1 MAIYRSEMSVPIR
14 VDTSGTRQPT
24 VVPIVTERGYST
36 LGGKSASSSS
46 WLDKSHDDDLFGRF
60 NDSLMSARRSD
71 SERWFE
77 DMRRRFDERRRQWDA
92 EMREMRSSFF
102 NTPTFPLSRPETLS
116 SVPSHHHSPP
126 SNAEDCPVVTSYE
139 RGMDGNLHF
148 LAQFD
153 VQPFHQ
159 DDVHVTVRDS
169 QIIVTAVREQRIGTS
184 STSKQVT
191 RTVDL
196 PKGAQE
202 PLITA
207 SISVD
212 NILLVDVPIGSTA
225 HSLSFNTT
233 SGSSGTSGLTTPST
247 ISGTGRSSHLSSRAS
262 PTPSFLSTQT
272 RPRFHVEI
280 PVGSD
285 YKPEEIQIRT
295 LNNRVYVSARHEEK
309 KSNRSTF
316 REFSKEYDIPDH
328 IDPKSI
334 SARLDYGILHLEGSA
349 LP

>member
-24 VVPIVTERGYST
+24 AVPIVAGKGYST

-46 WLDKSHDDDLFGRF
+46 WINKSHDDDLFSRF
-60 NDSLMSARRSD
+60 DDSLVSARRSD

-102 NTPTFPLSRPETLS
+102 NTPAFPLSRPEILTS
-116 SVPSHHHSPP
+116 ASSHHHSPP
-126 SNAEDCPVVTSYE
+126 STAEDCPVVTSYE
-139 RGMDGNLHF
+139 RGVDGNLHF

-169 QIIVTAVREQRIGTS
+169 QIVVTAVREQRIGTS

-196 PKGAQE
+196 PRGAQE
-202 PLITA
+202 SLITA
-207 SISVD
+207 SISAD
-212 NILLVDVPIGSTA
+212 NVLLVDVPVGSTTQ
-225 HSLSFNTT
+225 SLSFNTT
-233 SGSSGTSGLTTPST
+233 PGSSGTSGLTTPST
-247 ISGTGRSSHLSSRAS
+247 LSGTGRSSHLSSRAS
-262 PTPSFLSTQT
+262 PAPSFLSTQT

-295 LNNRVYVSARHEEK
+295 LNNRAYVSARHEERR
-309 KSNRSTF
+309 SNRSTF

-334 SARLDYGILHLEGSA
+334 RARLEYGVLHLEGSA
-349 LP
+349 LS